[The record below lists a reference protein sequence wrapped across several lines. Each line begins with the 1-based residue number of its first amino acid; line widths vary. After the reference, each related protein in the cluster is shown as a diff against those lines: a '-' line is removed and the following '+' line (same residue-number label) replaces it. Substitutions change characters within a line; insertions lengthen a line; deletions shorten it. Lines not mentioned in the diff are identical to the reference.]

1 MMRANGRR
9 FLPLVALDGR
19 FVVCRSLAL
28 DERDGILRA
37 ARQAIAEP
45 VAEIVAH
52 EFGLPADN
60 LDSPFMARVG
70 ANAAAVAFL
79 FVDLYDRANHAVP
92 FVVLIGCMIR
102 KRRYHVCCNY
112 NIHSRVEK
120 P

>member
-45 VAEIVAH
+45 VAEVVCMTVRIM
-52 EFGLPADN
+52 L
-60 LDSPFMARVG
+60 
-70 ANAAAVAFL
+70 FL
-79 FVDLYDRANHAVP
+79 
-92 FVVLIGCMIR
+92 
-102 KRRYHVCCNY
+102 
-112 NIHSRVEK
+112 SSS
-120 P
+120 